1 LTLISEKKLLL
12 HPKKF
17 IHLDKMAKTNY
28 ESVVILTP
36 VLSEKMLQDAANSF
50 EKLITENGGELIHKE
65 NWGLTKMAYTI
76 QNKTTGFYQI
86 FEFAADADAEIVDKL
101 ELAYRRDEQVL
112 RYLTTKLDKHAVKY
126 NERRRNG
133 EFNKP
138 KPKKEDAPAVK
149 PATKEEP
156 VQEAKVE
163 STTNEVEES

>member
-1 LTLISEKKLLL
+1 MTLISEKKLLL

-86 FEFAADADAEIVDKL
+86 FEFAAEADAEIVDKL
-101 ELAYRRDEQVL
+101 ELAYRSFDSGGLVSYASRSRTANIFWCVL
-112 RYLTTKLDKHAVKY
+112 MVCGHCVTMRPLGA
-126 NERRRNG
+126 R
-133 EFNKP
+133 
-138 KPKKEDAPAVK
+138 
-149 PATKEEP
+149 
-156 VQEAKVE
+156 
-163 STTNEVEES
+163 

>member
-1 LTLISEKKLLL
+1 L
-12 HPKKF
+12 HPLNF
-17 IHLDKMAKTNY
+17 NTFNKMAKTNY

-36 VLSEKMLQDAANSF
+36 VLSERMLLDAASSF

-65 NWGLTKMAYTI
+65 NWGLTKMAYPI
-76 QNKTTGFYQI
+76 QRKTTGFYQI
-86 FEFAADADAEIVDKL
+86 FEFTADADAEIVDKL

-138 KPKKEDAPAVK
+138 KQKKEEAPAVQ
-149 PATKEEP
+149 PAAKAAPTE
-156 VQEAKVE
+156 EAKVE
-163 STTNEVEES
+163 PTTNEVEES

>member
-1 LTLISEKKLLL
+1 
-12 HPKKF
+12 
-17 IHLDKMAKTNY
+17 MAKSNY

-36 VLSEKMLQDAANSF
+36 VLSDKMLQDAANSF

-112 RYLTTKLDKHAVKY
+112 RYLTTKLDKHALKY

-138 KPKKEDAPAVK
+138 KPKKEDTAAVK
-149 PATKEEP
+149 QSANEEP
-156 VQEAKVE
+156 VLKAKVE